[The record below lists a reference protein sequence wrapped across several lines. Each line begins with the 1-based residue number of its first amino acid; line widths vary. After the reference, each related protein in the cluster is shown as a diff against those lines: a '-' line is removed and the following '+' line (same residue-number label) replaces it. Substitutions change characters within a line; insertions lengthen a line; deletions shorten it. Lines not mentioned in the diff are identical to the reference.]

1 EGATSTVKS
10 LKETKMN
17 EMSVNG
23 EWRSSKVSTETTII
37 AVRYDG
43 GVVIGSDSRASMGEE
58 YVSSRVIN
66 KVIQVHDKIFCCM
79 AGSLADAQA
88 SQMLSSISSVFT
100 GQHMSI
106 YLQLEPPLVKSAA
119 AIMRSFCYTHR
130 DELSAGFIVAGWDRK
145 NGPQVFQVSLGGMIL
160 EQAFTIGGSGSTFI
174 YGYADA
180 KFKPGMTREESLSLA
195 MDSDNVS
202 GGVVHLAIV
211 TEKGAERQLIPGNKL
226 PVLQSLA

>member
-1 EGATSTVKS
+1 PQNRNQPADVSEGATSTVKS

-17 EMSVNG
+17 EMS
-23 EWRSSKVSTETTII
+23 TTII

-88 SQMLSSISSVFT
+88 SQMLSSIT
-100 GQHMSI
+100 T
-106 YLQLEPPLVKSAA
+106 YLFCIDYMQMEEPPLVKSAA

>member
-1 EGATSTVKS
+1 
-10 LKETKMN
+10 MN
-17 EMSVNG
+17 EMSVNA
-23 EWRSSKVSTETTII
+23 EWRSSKTTII
-37 AVRYDG
+37 AVRY
-43 GVVIGSDSRASMGEE
+43 DSRASMGEE

-88 SQMLSSISSVFT
+88 SQMLSSISS
-100 GQHMSI
+100 
-106 YLQLEPPLVKSAA
+106 EPPLVKSAA

-130 DELSAGFIVAGWDRK
+130 DELSAGFIVASWDRK
-145 NGPQVFQVSLGGMIL
+145 NGPQVFQVSLGGMII
-160 EQAFTIGGSGSTFI
+160 EQEFTIGGSGSTFI

-180 KFKPGMTREESLSLA
+180 KFKPGMTREECLTFTTNGTDNCSSFYIHGH
-195 MDSDNVS
+195 NVS
-202 GGVVHLAIV
+202 GGVVHLVIV

>member
-1 EGATSTVKS
+1 MS
-10 LKETKMN
+10 

-23 EWRSSKVSTETTII
+23 EWRSSKVSTGTTII

-88 SQMLSSISSVFT
+88 VTNAVIHQLSFHSMQME
-100 GQHMSI
+100 
-106 YLQLEPPLVKSAA
+106 EPPLVQSAA

-145 NGPQVFQVSLGGMIL
+145 RGPQVFTVSLGGMIV
-160 EQAFTIGGSGSTFI
+160 EQEFTIGGSGSTFI

-180 KFKPGMTREESLSLA
+180 KFKPGMTKEECLTFTTNALSLA
-195 MDSDNVS
+195 MDRDNVS

-226 PVLQSLA
+226 PVLQRLT

>member
-1 EGATSTVKS
+1 VISSFLNSLVKF
-10 LKETKMN
+10 
-17 EMSVNG
+17 
-23 EWRSSKVSTETTII
+23 TTII

-88 SQMLSSISSVFT
+88 SQMLSSISS
-100 GQHMSI
+100 
-106 YLQLEPPLVKSAA
+106 EPPLVKSAA

>member
-1 EGATSTVKS
+1 
-10 LKETKMN
+10 
-17 EMSVNG
+17 MSEIGVNG
-23 EWRSSKVSTETTII
+23 EWRSSKVSTGTTII

-66 KVIQVHDKIFCCM
+66 KVIQIHDKIFCCM

-88 SQMLSSISSVFT
+88 VTNAVIHQLSFHSMQME
-100 GQHMSI
+100 
-106 YLQLEPPLVKSAA
+106 EPPLVQSAA

-145 NGPQVFQVSLGGMIL
+145 KGPQVFQVSLGGMIV
-160 EQAFTIGGSGSTFI
+160 EQEFTIGGSGGTYI

-180 KFKPGMTREESLSLA
+180 KFKPGMTREECLTFTTNALSLA
-195 MDSDNVS
+195 MDRDNVS
-202 GGVVHLAIV
+202 GGVVHLVTV

-226 PVLQSLA
+226 PVLQRLA

>member
-1 EGATSTVKS
+1 MS
-10 LKETKMN
+10 
-17 EMSVNG
+17 EMGING
-23 EWRSSKVSTETTII
+23 EWRSSKVSTGTTII

-66 KVIQVHDKIFCCM
+66 KVIQIHDQIFCCM

-88 SQMLSSISSVFT
+88 VTNAVIHQLGFHSMQME
-100 GQHMSI
+100 
-106 YLQLEPPLVKSAA
+106 EPPLVQSAA
-119 AIMRSFCYTHR
+119 AIMKSFCYTHR

-145 NGPQVFQVSLGGMIL
+145 RGPQVFQVSLGGMIV
-160 EQAFTIGGSGSTFI
+160 EQEFTIGGSGGTYI

-180 KFKPGMTREESLSLA
+180 KFKPGMTREECLTFTTNALSLA
-195 MDSDNVS
+195 MDRDNVS

-226 PVLQSLA
+226 PVLQRLA

>member
-23 EWRSSKVSTETTII
+23 EWRSSKVSTE
-37 AVRYDG
+37 
-43 GVVIGSDSRASMGEE
+43 
-58 YVSSRVIN
+58 
-66 KVIQVHDKIFCCM
+66 
-79 AGSLADAQA
+79 
-88 SQMLSSISSVFT
+88 
-100 GQHMSI
+100 
-106 YLQLEPPLVKSAA
+106 
-119 AIMRSFCYTHR
+119 
-130 DELSAGFIVAGWDRK
+130 
-145 NGPQVFQVSLGGMIL
+145 VFQVSLGGMIL

>member
-1 EGATSTVKS
+1 VFKTEATT
-10 LKETKMN
+10 
-17 EMSVNG
+17 
-23 EWRSSKVSTETTII
+23 TELEHIGRRHTTII
-37 AVRYDG
+37 AVRY
-43 GVVIGSDSRASMGEE
+43 DSRASMGEE

-88 SQMLSSISSVFT
+88 SQMLM
-100 GQHMSI
+100 QME
-106 YLQLEPPLVKSAA
+106 EPPLVKSAA

-130 DELSAGFIVAGWDRK
+130 DELSAGFIVASWDRK
-145 NGPQVFQVSLGGMIL
+145 NVSYIYGILVFLFSKVFQVSLGGMII
-160 EQAFTIGGSGSTFI
+160 EQEFTIGGSGSTFI

-180 KFKPGMTREESLSLA
+180 KFKPGMTREECLTFTTNGTDNCSSFYIHGH
-195 MDSDNVS
+195 NVS
-202 GGVVHLAIV
+202 GGVVHLVIV

>member
-1 EGATSTVKS
+1 
-10 LKETKMN
+10 MN

-23 EWRSSKVSTETTII
+23 EWRSSKVSTGTTII

-66 KVIQVHDKIFCCM
+66 KVIQIHDKIFCCM

-88 SQMLSSISSVFT
+88 VTNAVIHQLSFHSMQMD
-100 GQHMSI
+100 
-106 YLQLEPPLVKSAA
+106 EPPLVQSAA

-145 NGPQVFQVSLGGMIL
+145 RGPQVFQVSLGGMIV
-160 EQAFTIGGSGSTFI
+160 EQEFTIGGSGSTYI

-180 KFKPGMTREESLSLA
+180 KFKPGMTREECLTFTTNALSLA
-195 MDSDNVS
+195 MDRDNVS
-202 GGVVHLAIV
+202 GGVVHLVIV

-226 PVLQSLA
+226 PVLQRLA

>member
-1 EGATSTVKS
+1 MSDPLTSTP
-10 LKETKMN
+10 N
-17 EMSVNG
+17 N
-23 EWRSSKVSTETTII
+23 TTII
-37 AVRYDG
+37 ALCMNHLSNTEDISVFFR
-43 GVVIGSDSRASMGEE
+43 E

-88 SQMLSSISSVFT
+88 SQMLSSISS
-100 GQHMSI
+100 
-106 YLQLEPPLVKSAA
+106 EPPLVKSAA

-130 DELSAGFIVAGWDRK
+130 DELSAGFIVASWDRK
-145 NGPQVFQVSLGGMIL
+145 NGPQVFQVSLGGMII
-160 EQAFTIGGSGSTFI
+160 EQEFTIGGSGSTFI

-180 KFKPGMTREESLSLA
+180 KFKPGMTREECLTFTTNGT
-195 MDSDNVS
+195 DNCS
-202 GGVVHLAIV
+202 SFYIGGVVHLVIV

>member
-1 EGATSTVKS
+1 SRVAYNIFSPHFLSFK
-10 LKETKMN
+10 KIKRKHNMHN
-17 EMSVNG
+17 H
-23 EWRSSKVSTETTII
+23 TTII

-88 SQMLSSISSVFT
+88 SQML
-100 GQHMSI
+100 
-106 YLQLEPPLVKSAA
+106 
-119 AIMRSFCYTHR
+119 
-130 DELSAGFIVAGWDRK
+130 AGFIVAGWDRK

>member
-1 EGATSTVKS
+1 NKRDYPYYQLS
-10 LKETKMN
+10 LMFK
-17 EMSVNG
+17 
-23 EWRSSKVSTETTII
+23 TTII

-79 AGSLADAQA
+79 AGSLADAQ
-88 SQMLSSISSVFT
+88 
-100 GQHMSI
+100 HMSI
-106 YLQLEPPLVKSAA
+106 YLHMQMEEPPLVKSAA

-145 NGPQVFQVSLGGMIL
+145 NGPQVSLGGMIL